1 MRFLILIFCLNL
13 SLNIMAD
20 QATSLEQYSSTQNDL
35 FIDWAAKKPADLAG
49 VAAADNWPFNNFI
62 NNEESQETSIEDS
75 ANSISSEYNPPFFVK
90 HKLLF
95 FFASTCPY
103 CHQFAPTLKNVAK
116 RFNAEI
122 SAYSFDDKALTAF
135 PDFSVPPIELVTAA
149 FQDREINYPALFILN
164 EETKGIYP
172 VSFGFLD
179 SIELTERLN
188 IVKTKIE
195 KFEENI

>member
-1 MRFLILIFCLNL
+1 
-13 SLNIMAD
+13 MAD
-20 QATSLEQYSSTQNDL
+20 ETISFEQDSSTQNDL
-35 FIDWAAKKPADLAG
+35 FIDWAAKRPADLAG
-49 VAAADNWPFNNFI
+49 FSKDAVN
-62 NNEESQETSIEDS
+62 STSPK
-75 ANSISSEYNPPFFVK
+75 YNPPFFVK
-90 HKLLF
+90 HRLLF

-116 RFNAEI
+116 RFNAKI
-122 SAYSFDDKALTAF
+122 SAYSFDDKALTVF

-149 FQDREINYPALFILN
+149 FQNREITYPALFVLH
-164 EETKGIYP
+164 EETKTIYP

>member
-1 MRFLILIFCLNL
+1 MRFVILIFCLSL

-20 QATSLEQYSSTQNDL
+20 ETISFEQDSSTRNDL
-35 FIDWAAKKPADLAG
+35 FIDWAAKRPADG
-49 VAAADNWPFNNFI
+49 VAAADNWPFNNFT
-62 NNEESQETSIEDS
+62 NSGESQETSSED
-75 ANSISSEYNPPFFVK
+75 AVNSTSPEYNPSFFVK
-90 HKLLF
+90 HRLLF

-103 CHQFAPTLKNVAK
+103 CHQFAPIMKNVAK
-116 RFNAEI
+116 RFNAKI

-135 PDFSVPPIELVTAA
+135 PDFKVPPIELVTAA
-149 FQDREINYPALFILN
+149 FQNREITCPALFILN